1 MSDSSPPSIAHQP
14 ALEGEAVR
22 AGNEPPSDKKNQGGR
37 SLWGDARHDL
47 MRSPTFVAA
56 LLLLLM
62 VLSWAVAPSL
72 WTSRGPDDCVLNE
85 ANLPPT
91 WYPFSLPP
99 GVTESDL
106 VSGHVFGTT
115 TLGCDMYTE
124 MIYGARPSM
133 IVAVMVTIFT
143 TIVGT
148 TLGIVSGYFG
158 GWTDTIISRITDIF
172 LGLPFLL
179 GALVFLAL
187 LGSQGIWTLTAVL
200 VLLGWTSMSRI
211 VRGSVLSLR
220 DQDFVDAARAM
231 GASNSRIILRHILPN
246 SLGPVI
252 VLATLYVGS
261 FVAAEATLTFLG
273 VGLQQPEIS
282 WGITIQEGQNLAT
295 AGFSHLLLF
304 PCIALILTVL
314 SFILMG
320 DKLRDALDPKG
331 R

>member
-1 MSDSSPPSIAHQP
+1 MSDPGYTSTGTDSPPDSSGSPSGP
-14 ALEGEAVR
+14 ADG
-22 AGNEPPSDKKNQGGR
+22 AGTKARSN
-37 SLWGDARHDL
+37 SLWSDAYRDL
-47 MRSPTFVAA
+47 RRSPIFITA
-56 LLLLLM
+56 LVILLI
-62 VLSWAVAPSL
+62 VVSWAILPDL
-72 WTSRGPDDCVLNE
+72 WATRGKNECALNE

-91 WYPFSLPP
+91 WYPFDLPP
-99 GVTESDL
+99 GIEEGDL
-106 VSGHVFGTT
+106 VGGHPFGTT
-115 TLGCDMYTE
+115 VLGCDMYSE
-124 MIYGARPSM
+124 IIWGARPSM
-133 IVAVMVTIFT
+133 IVATLVTALT
-143 TIVGT
+143 AIVGT

-179 GALVFLAL
+179 GALIFLAL
-187 LGSQGIWTLTAVL
+187 LGSQSIWSVTFVL
-200 VLLGWTSMSRI
+200 VVLGWTQMSRI

-231 GASNSRIILRHILPN
+231 GATDTRIILRHILPN
-246 SLGPVI
+246 VLAPII
-252 VLATLYVGS
+252 VLSTLYVGS

-273 VGLQQPEIS
+273 VGLQQPEVS

-295 AGFSHLLLF
+295 AGFSHLLVF

>member
-1 MSDSSPPSIAHQP
+1 
-14 ALEGEAVR
+14 
-22 AGNEPPSDKKNQGGR
+22 
-37 SLWGDARHDL
+37 
-47 MRSPTFVAA
+47 
-56 LLLLLM
+56 
-62 VLSWAVAPSL
+62 
-72 WTSRGPDDCVLNE
+72 
-85 ANLPPT
+85 
-91 WYPFSLPP
+91 
-99 GVTESDL
+99 
-106 VSGHVFGTT
+106 
-115 TLGCDMYTE
+115 
-124 MIYGARPSM
+124 
-133 IVAVMVTIFT
+133 
-143 TIVGT
+143 VGT

-187 LGSQGIWTLTAVL
+187 IGSQSIWSVTAVL
-200 VLLGWTSMSRI
+200 VVLGWTQMSRI
-211 VRGSVLSLR
+211 VRGSVLSLK

-231 GASNSRIILRHILPN
+231 GSSDTRIILRHILPN
-246 SLGPVI
+246 VLAPII
-252 VLATLYVGS
+252 VLSTLYVGS

-295 AGFSHLLLF
+295 AGFSHLLVF